1 MFLRKVLRYFKP
13 DYIILGR
20 WNSVIKN
27 YSFDKTNNKELWEKY
42 VDMANM
48 DNCCCSDKSKLHSFF
63 RDIK

>member
-1 MFLRKVLRYFKP
+1 MFLRKVLKYVKS

-20 WNSVIKN
+20 WNSVINKS
-27 YSFDKTNNKELWEKY
+27 SFEKNNKELWEKY

-48 DNCCCSDKSKLHSFF
+48 DNCCCSSKSKLHSFF

>member
-1 MFLRKVLRYFKP
+1 MFLRKILQHFKTE
-13 DYIILGR
+13 YITLGR

-27 YSFDKTNNKELWEKY
+27 SSFDKTNNKELWEKY

-48 DNCCCSDKSKLHSFF
+48 DNCCSDKLKLHSFL